1 MWKLMSSK
9 RHTAIIVSMAVAAM
23 TGSAASVAGPGCMG
37 GPQQQMYRG
46 YYPAGPAMPQ
56 SAYRP
61 GPPPVYRAAMNPY
74 TRNMAPRYPGYLP
87 AQWRTPAAAAPRT
100 AELASAEVTPV
111 NSGGQRDNGDNTS
124 ATDNITVRINGMR
137 FEPSNLTVKPG
148 TTVTWVQDSN
158 MPHTVTGQADELRSG
173 TLNGGQQFS
182 HTFDAT
188 GRFDYGCDFHP
199 SMKGSVIVEGM
210 DT

>member
-1 MWKLMSSK
+1 MWKLMSNE
-9 RHTAIIVSMAVAAM
+9 RRTAIVGSMAAAAM

-46 YYPAGPAMPQ
+46 YFPAGPAMPQ
-56 SAYRP
+56 AAYRP
-61 GPPPVYRAAMNPY
+61 GPLPVYRGPMNPY
-74 TRNMAPRYPGYLP
+74 MPNMAPRHQGYLP
-87 AQWRTPAAAAPRT
+87 AQRSTPAAATPQT

-111 NSGGQRDNGDNTS
+111 SSGEHRDNGDNTS
-124 ATDNITVRINGMR
+124 ATDNITVRISGMR

-148 TTVTWVQDSN
+148 TTVTWVQGSN
-158 MPHTVTGQADELRSG
+158 MPHTVTGPVDELRSG
-173 TLNGGQQFS
+173 TLAGGQQFS

-188 GRFDYGCDFHP
+188 GRFDYSCDFHP

-210 DT
+210 GT

>member
-1 MWKLMSSK
+1 MRKLIRNK
-9 RHTAIIVSMAVAAM
+9 RRTAIVFSVAAAAM
-23 TGSAASVAGPGCMG
+23 GGTAASVAGPGCMG
-37 GPQQQMYRG
+37 GPQQQMHTG

-61 GPPPVYRAAMNPY
+61 GPPPVYRAEVNPY
-74 TRNMAPRYPGYLP
+74 MRNMPPRHLGYLP
-87 AQWRTPAAAAPRT
+87 AQRSTPAAAAPRT
-100 AELASAEVTPV
+100 AELASAEITPV
-111 NSGGQRDNGDNTS
+111 SSGEQRDNGDNAS
-124 ATDNITVRINGMR
+124 AADTITVRISGMR
-137 FEPSNLTVKPG
+137 FEPSNITVKPG
-148 TTVTWVQDSN
+148 TTVTWMQGSS